1 MKPQTKRILRHNAIR
16 ISTEVSDNAIVQ
28 TVALHGMNDIYENI
42 SREVVM
48 IKEQHVRDALI
59 SLGWTPPEEN
69 NE

>member
-1 MKPQTKRILRHNAIR
+1 MNDSTTYSHYTAIR
-16 ISTEVSDNAIVQ
+16 ISTDVSDNAIVQ

-48 IKEQHVRDALI
+48 IKEQQVRDALI
-59 SLGWTPPEEN
+59 LLGWTPPEEN